1 MPTSANPDEEVP
13 LTVAVPRK
21 VKEAAE
27 RFARS
32 RRETLQQVV
41 MDALRRHMASASGRL
56 PPLPKPPKPPLPDV
70 LPDRP
75 VGKLSSAQIAR
86 RFHAG
91 ESATALAAAAG
102 VSRARV
108 YQVLIKLDVP
118 RQPRA
123 PHRYGA
129 VPR

>member
-1 MPTSANPDEEVP
+1 MPDITDAEDTP
-13 LTVAVPRK
+13 LGVAVPK
-21 VKEAAE
+21 KLKESAE

-32 RRETLQQVV
+32 RRETLRQVV

-56 PPLPKPPKPPLPDV
+56 PPLPRPPRPPLPDR
-70 LPDRP
+70 LPDTP
-75 VGKLSSAQIAR
+75 VGKLSSAKIAR

-108 YQVLIKLDVP
+108 YQVLIKLGVA

-123 PHRYGA
+123 PR
-129 VPR
+129 RW